1 MRLMFPDEGESYAE
15 MLQVGNEKD
24 QLIQQL
30 MQVVNSLIVD
40 PQTGQLNEEAQE
52 FAPQVQMLQSKVA
65 NILGQ
70 ANGKQGNP
78 APAN

>member
-1 MRLMFPDEGESYAE
+1 
-15 MLQVGNEKD
+15 
-24 QLIQQL
+24 